1 MPQRAPTRTDAVSLA
16 WGLAEAT
23 FFFIV
28 PDVLLSRV
36 VLRGWK
42 GCLRAT
48 AAAIVGALIGG
59 AIMFGW
65 GAAYP
70 SQAMRFLD
78 HVPAISIPMI
88 DNAGARLEAT
98 GFPAYFK
105 GAAAGVPYK
114 VYAVHA
120 GRLRVP
126 FIRFMIASALAR
138 AARFLIVCGLASLI
152 ANALKRLSLTAK
164 YRLHAVCWILF
175 YVWYFWKMS
184 N

>member
-65 GAAYP
+65 GAANP
-70 SQAMRFLD
+70 TQAMRFVD
-78 HVPAISIPMI
+78 HVPAISTAMV
-88 DNAGARLEAT
+88 DNAGARLET
-98 GFPAYFK
+98 DGWPAFFT

-120 GRLRVP
+120 GRLRVS
-126 FIRFMIASALAR
+126 FIQFMIASALAR

-152 ANALKRLSLTAK
+152 ANTLKRLSLPAK
-164 YRLHAVCWILF
+164 YRIHAACWVLF
-175 YVWYFWKMS
+175 YAWYFWKMS